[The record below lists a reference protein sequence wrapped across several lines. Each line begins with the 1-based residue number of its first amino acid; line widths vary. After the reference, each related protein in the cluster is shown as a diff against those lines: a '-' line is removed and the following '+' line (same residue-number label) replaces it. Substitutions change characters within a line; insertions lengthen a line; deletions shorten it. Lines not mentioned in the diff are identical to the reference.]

1 MGILDQNLIEMNKGE
16 IINVLKKFLPG
27 CKEISIDPDYL
38 EWSRLDRIFVM
49 LMDGDIGRN
58 SNNIYKLV
66 SIRKAN
72 EEGMGKYLIQ
82 ENQLDMSRYSRSV
95 KVNNLISYIK
105 EYGNI

>member
-1 MGILDQNLIEMNKGE
+1 MGILNQNLNEMDKGV
-16 IINVLKKFLPG
+16 IINALKNFLPG
-27 CKEISIDPDYL
+27 CKEISTDSDYL

-49 LMDGDIGRN
+49 LMDGDISCD

-72 EEGMGKYLIQ
+72 EEGMGKYLIW
-82 ENQLDMSRYSRSV
+82 ENQLGISRYSRSV